1 MEQVLPIDGLDDEA
15 ARLAALR
22 VLALL
27 DAEPQQEFNALVALA
42 SQLIGC
48 PTALINMVDRDRIW
62 ITAGTTDGPREIRRD
77 IAFCDRT
84 IRTDT
89 TVVIE
94 DLAQDPDY
102 AGTTLVQDAGM
113 RFYAGAPLHV
123 EGDDGRR
130 HAVGT
135 ICVIDHTPRTL
146 DEAGRT
152 ALLHLA
158 ALAETLLVARRTAT
172 RAVAIATRSEELLA
186 EVARRDRIFR
196 QTERIAMVGSWRL
209 SIEDHSLTWS
219 DNVFRIYG
227 LPHGQQPALDKA
239 IDFYP
244 VAQRPRI
251 SRMLDEAIRRHQ
263 PFDFESDFHA
273 ADGSVRRVRSI
284 GEPEVI
290 DGRVVALVGVFMDMT
305 ERYALEQQL
314 RRSADTDA
322 LTGLA
327 NRAAFDRTL
336 EAAMARSRQDGG
348 PLMLALIDL
357 DGFKAIN
364 DTLGHD
370 AGDEVLR
377 LTGAA
382 LAEPWLSDVF
392 AARIGGDEFAL
403 VIEDAGLIADVD
415 GLRTRIES
423 ALRVTVEAGGVTMA
437 SGGSVG
443 IAHFD
448 AECTSLRE
456 FARRADTML
465 YAMKRGRVGL
475 RMAAR
480 RAA

>member
-1 MEQVLPIDGLDDEA
+1 M
-15 ARLAALR
+15 
-22 VLALL
+22 LALL

-42 SQLIGC
+42 SRVIGC

-62 ITAGTTDGPREIRRD
+62 ITATTADGPREIRRD
-77 IAFCDRT
+77 VAFCDRT
-84 IRTDT
+84 VRTDT
-89 TVVIE
+89 TIVID
-94 DLAQDPDY
+94 DLTQDAEY
-102 AGTTLVQDAGM
+102 AGNPLVTEQGA

-123 EGDDGRR
+123 DGDDGHR

-135 ICVIDHTPRTL
+135 LCVIDDTPRTL
-146 DEAGRT
+146 DAAGRDT
-152 ALLHLA
+152 LLHLA
-158 ALAETLLVARRTAT
+158 TLAETLLASRRAT
-172 RAVAIATRSEELLA
+172 VRAVAIATQSEELLA
-186 EVARRDRIFR
+186 ELARRDSISR
-196 QTERIAMVGSWRL
+196 QTEQIAMIGSWRL
-209 SIEDHSLTWS
+209 SMTDHSLTWS
-219 DNVFRIYG
+219 DNVFRIHG
-227 LPHGQQPALDKA
+227 LPHGQLPPLHKA

-244 VAQRPRI
+244 VGTRPQVKRI
-251 SRMLDEAIRRHQ
+251 LDDALRRAQ

-284 GEPEVI
+284 GEPELV
-290 DGRVVALVGVFMDMT
+290 DGRVVAIVGVFMDMT
-305 ERYALEQQL
+305 DRYALEQQL

-336 EAAMARSRQDGG
+336 EGAMDRARHDGG
-348 PLMLALIDL
+348 TLLLALVDL

-382 LAEPWLSDVF
+382 LAEPWLAGVF

-403 VIEDAGLIADVD
+403 VIEDEALAADID
-415 GLRTRIES
+415 GLRERIES
-423 ALRVTVEAGGVTMA
+423 ALRVSVESEGVTMA

-443 IAHFD
+443 IARFD
-448 AECTSLRE
+448 AGCTSLRE

-465 YAMKRGRVGL
+465 YAMKRTRVGH
-475 RMAAR
+475 RAPDR

>member
-1 MEQVLPIDGLDDEA
+1 MHQPALTDRLDDEA

-22 VLALL
+22 VLALM
-27 DAEPQQEFNALVALA
+27 DAEPQQEFTALTALA
-42 SQLIGC
+42 SRLIGC
-48 PTALINMVDRDRIW
+48 PTALINMVDRDRVW
-62 ITAGTTDGPREIRRD
+62 ITAGDVPGPRELRRD
-77 IAFCDRT
+77 VAFCDRT
-84 IRTDT
+84 IRTDA
-89 TVVIE
+89 TVVID
-94 DLAQDPDY
+94 DLTLDAEY
-102 AGTTLVQDAGM
+102 AANPLVTEGGM

-123 EGDDGRR
+123 EGDDGLR

-135 ICVIDHTPRTL
+135 ICVIDQTPRTL
-146 DEAGRT
+146 DAAGRE

-158 ALAETLLVARRTAT
+158 TLAETLLASRSAAV
-172 RAVAIATRSEELLA
+172 RAVAIATRTEELRA
-186 EVARRDRIFR
+186 EVARRDSIFR
-196 QTERIAMVGSWRL
+196 QTERIAMIGSWRL
-209 SIEDHSLTWS
+209 SVLEHTLTWS

-227 LPHGQQPALDKA
+227 LPHGEQPPLDRA

-244 VAQRPRI
+244 AAMRPRI
-251 SRMLDEAIRRHQ
+251 SRMLDESIRRRQ

-273 ADGSVRRVRSI
+273 ADGSLRRVRSI
-284 GEPEVI
+284 GEPEIV

-314 RRSADTDA
+314 RRSADTDV

-336 EAAMARSRQDGG
+336 EAAMARARQDGG
-348 PLMLALIDL
+348 PLLLALVDL

-382 LAEPWLSDVF
+382 LAEPWLNGVF

-403 VIEDAGLIADVD
+403 VIEDAAFAADVE
-415 GLRTRIES
+415 GLRARIEA
-423 ALRVTVEAGGVTMA
+423 ALRVTVESGGIAMA
-437 SGGSVG
+437 SGGSIG
-443 IAHFD
+443 IASFD
-448 AECTSLRE
+448 AGCGSLRE

-465 YAMKRGRVGL
+465 YATKRSRIGRHP
-475 RMAAR
+475 AR